1 MREAE
6 MHYRGNQWRFK
17 LHIQNCLIKEMFFK
31 MLILIIAIFGP
42 SKQYWPSLAC
52 SLLFIPM
59 IVYWLK
65 YCPYVVPKYNHIKV
79 ATLFV
84 SSYCFFAAFIAGLG
98 DKIDG
103 FQTLG
108 SVLLFLF
115 PVVAVIGFIVSSIRN
130 KRVEYDEDE
139 AFEMK

>member
-1 MREAE
+1 
-6 MHYRGNQWRFK
+6 
-17 LHIQNCLIKEMFFK
+17 MFFK

-42 SKQYWPSLAC
+42 PEQYWPSLVC

-65 YCPYVVPKYNHIKV
+65 YCPYVIPKYNHIKV
-79 ATLFV
+79 TTLTV
-84 SSYCFFAAFIAGLG
+84 SSYCFFAAFIASLG
-98 DKIDG
+98 DEIDG
-103 FQTLG
+103 FKTFG

-115 PVVAVIGFIVSSIRN
+115 PIIGIIGFAISYIRN
-130 KRVEYDEDE
+130 KNVEYNEEE

>member
-6 MHYRGNQWRFK
+6 MHFRGNQWRFK
-17 LHIQNCLIKEMFFK
+17 LHMKNCLIKEMFFK

-42 SKQYWPSLAC
+42 PEQYWPSLVC

-65 YCPYVVPKYNHIKV
+65 YCPYVIPKYNHIKV
-79 ATLFV
+79 TTLTV
-84 SSYCFFAAFIAGLG
+84 SSYCFFAAFIASLG
-98 DKIDG
+98 DEIDG
-103 FQTLG
+103 FKTFG

-115 PVVAVIGFIVSSIRN
+115 PIIAIIGFAISYIRN
-130 KRVEYDEDE
+130 KNVEYNEEE

>member
-1 MREAE
+1 
-6 MHYRGNQWRFK
+6 MHFRGNQWRFK
-17 LHIQNCLIKEMFFK
+17 LHMKNCLIKEMFFK

-42 SKQYWPSLAC
+42 PEQYWPSLVC

-65 YCPYVVPKYNHIKV
+65 YCPYVIPKYNHIKV
-79 ATLFV
+79 ATLTV
-84 SSYCFFAAFIAGLG
+84 SSYCFFAAFIASLG
-98 DKIDG
+98 DEIDG
-103 FQTLG
+103 FKTFG

-115 PVVAVIGFIVSSIRN
+115 PIIAIIGFTISYIRN
-130 KRVEYDEDE
+130 KNVEYNEEE